1 MSVLSRKSARARQRV
16 RIESSFGGITL
27 NLEAVVVRRK
37 RSRQGYVL
45 GLRFADLDP
54 STRQKL
60 EEVVRTMQVQTAL
73 AQQACVFFER
83 LPQMEAPEAEP
94 NTERVPHQLASPPA
108 AADSSVPRASSS
120 VPQVDS
126 SVPRADSSVPQA
138 TPWPGAASHPQPV
151 VDPTSMG
158 SVPRAPYPHATSGP
172 HASAD
177 AYAHAQAHPHASS
190 GPYPQGSPHGVAAQH
205 SAPYPQGSPHGVAAQ
220 HSAPYSPHPYGS
232 PSGYSPG
239 AYSYPQ
245 GTPSGHPVPNPAAGA
260 GQYSHG
266 PTSGYPAAG
275 ASQYSHGATSG
286 YPAAGAS
293 QYSHGPTSGYPAAD
307 ASQYPHG
314 PTSGYPAA
322 DASQYSH
329 GATGP
334 HPVADGRGYPHP
346 PTSAYP
352 AADPY
357 GYAQGSA
364 APGSGHGPVHG
375 PAGST
380 PYGATDPYPAQ
391 AQPGSVQ
398 THRQAGPGAY
408 AYSGAQSQATMD
420 RYPTHEGYPPAIP
433 SPHGPTPGGPP
444 PVGSAPGSGMHHHPE
459 AHAYSGAVS
468 IQHPDDVGTSSF
480 PHAGT
485 GQYPNPGTGHYAS
498 VGTVQVPAAGGE
510 HPNEATGQHP
520 SAESSAEPPSSA
532 YTYHRAPHDG
542 VPSAGAASESQPHW
556 DSTMVA
562 IPEGYDPSAVLAA
575 PGSDPVGADEGS
587 APPMPTARPTAGTVV
602 LPGEGLVSERSRPQ
616 SSVHEGPV
624 VRFGEDEGWTDD
636 ELQTQAYDDEP
647 DWASGSPGTR
657 THDGDGEGPPSV
669 SGVARPGVDAD
680 VTAEPGTFVTRTELL
695 IDPMADTEARVTHRT
710 TEPRGGTV
718 VEPSPRPMT
727 APEAVAASS
736 VGEPE
741 PPPHLSLPTDD
752 QGAVQRWV
760 DGRASHAEEPEQLA
774 PTDDQSAVQ
783 QWADGGASYTE
794 EPEPSAPADDD
805 SAVQRWA
812 DGGASYAEEPE
823 LPPVP
828 SPIQGYLGDAAPFDP
843 FAPVEL
849 DSGEEPGLPAIGEDE
864 PMHAFEEVSGLYRSP
879 SVMESAEAR
888 AQATSP
894 ELSLGELAE
903 PVESSLVI
911 ALAELTDADGEVR
924 DGWLAAPADED
935 RTEVQPTTSS
945 ATIPEISSEQWQV
958 ASLEPSEQEDTNV
971 GPRPAGELDDPAVDI
986 DYGYE
991 HKGDQGDGRFSLE
1004 VDAEVEPEP
1013 SVTGD
1018 TQVIVLGDPPMPDFG
1033 SVGAPEG
1040 PITGSTVVM
1049 HIDDVGP
1056 GPSSTTVDPEATA
1069 ESEPEEPART
1079 GATMVV
1085 DVRDLFAQAESAAVA
1100 QAYAA
1105 DWGAQVPDL
1114 PEAPAAAVGSAFD
1127 LQDLLSRFDAAG
1139 TEVELITPESE
1150 RLEAEAEPPEA
1161 EVEPPESVESSDPPV
1176 PSTQAPQLP
1185 DKLQEA
1191 LAKLRRRDDSG
1202 AVPAAVAGAGAT
1214 EGDDESKTQRRRSR
1228 RRRRPAAGGF
1238 ASNNDSPE
1246 LVALYRQALAD
1257 LETDEATS

>member
-1 MSVLSRKSARARQRV
+1 
-16 RIESSFGGITL
+16 
-27 NLEAVVVRRK
+27 
-37 RSRQGYVL
+37 
-45 GLRFADLDP
+45 
-54 STRQKL
+54 
-60 EEVVRTMQVQTAL
+60 
-73 AQQACVFFER
+73 
-83 LPQMEAPEAEP
+83 
-94 NTERVPHQLASPPA
+94 
-108 AADSSVPRASSS
+108 
-120 VPQVDS
+120 
-126 SVPRADSSVPQA
+126 
-138 TPWPGAASHPQPV
+138 
-151 VDPTSMG
+151 
-158 SVPRAPYPHATSGP
+158 
-172 HASAD
+172 
-177 AYAHAQAHPHASS
+177 
-190 GPYPQGSPHGVAAQH
+190 
-205 SAPYPQGSPHGVAAQ
+205 
-220 HSAPYSPHPYGS
+220 
-232 PSGYSPG
+232 
-239 AYSYPQ
+239 
-245 GTPSGHPVPNPAAGA
+245 
-260 GQYSHG
+260 
-266 PTSGYPAAG
+266 
-275 ASQYSHGATSG
+275 
-286 YPAAGAS
+286 
-293 QYSHGPTSGYPAAD
+293 
-307 ASQYPHG
+307 
-314 PTSGYPAA
+314 
-322 DASQYSH
+322 
-329 GATGP
+329 
-334 HPVADGRGYPHP
+334 
-346 PTSAYP
+346 
-352 AADPY
+352 
-357 GYAQGSA
+357 
-364 APGSGHGPVHG
+364 
-375 PAGST
+375 
-380 PYGATDPYPAQ
+380 
-391 AQPGSVQ
+391 
-398 THRQAGPGAY
+398 
-408 AYSGAQSQATMD
+408 
-420 RYPTHEGYPPAIP
+420 
-433 SPHGPTPGGPP
+433 
-444 PVGSAPGSGMHHHPE
+444 MHHHPE

-468 IQHPDDVGTSSF
+468 IPHLDDVGTSSF

-498 VGTVQVPAAGGE
+498 VGTVQVPVASGE
-510 HPNEATGQHP
+510 HPNEATGRHP
-520 SAESSAEPPSSA
+520 SAESSPESSPEPPSGA

-542 VPSAGAASESQPHW
+542 VPSAVAASESQPHW

-562 IPEGYDPSAVLAA
+562 IPDGYDPSAVLAA
-575 PGSDPVGADEGS
+575 PGGDPGGADEGS
-587 APPMPTARPTAGTVV
+587 ASPMPTARQTASTVV

-616 SSVHEGPV
+616 SALHEGPV

-657 THDGDGEGPPSV
+657 AHDGDGEGPPSV
-669 SGVARPGVDAD
+669 PAAARTGVDAD

-741 PPPHLSLPTDD
+741 PPPQLSLPRDD
-752 QGAVQRWV
+752 QSAVQRWV
-760 DGRASHAEEPEQLA
+760 DGE
-774 PTDDQSAVQ
+774 
-783 QWADGGASYTE
+783 ASYAE
-794 EPEPSAPADDD
+794 EPEPSAPKDDEG
-805 SAVQRWA
+805 AVQRWA
-812 DGGASYAEEPE
+812 DGGVSYAEEPE

-843 FAPVEL
+843 FAPVEP
-849 DSGEEPGLPAIGEDE
+849 DSGEAPGLPAIGEDE
-864 PMHAFEEVSGLYRSP
+864 PIHAFEEVSGLYRSP

-894 ELSLGELAE
+894 ELSLGEPAE

-911 ALAELTDADGEVR
+911 ALAELTDSDGEVR

-971 GPRPAGELDDPAVDI
+971 GPRPAGELDDPAADV

-991 HKGDQGDGRFSLE
+991 HTGDQGDGRFS
-1004 VDAEVEPEP
+1004 VEVEPEP
-1013 SVTGD
+1013 GVTGN
-1018 TQVIVLGDPPMPDFG
+1018 TEVIVLGDPPMPDFG

-1049 HIDDVGP
+1049 HIDDIGP
-1056 GPSSTTVDPEATA
+1056 GPSSMTADPEATA

-1150 RLEAEAEPPEA
+1150 PLQAETEPPEL
-1161 EVEPPESVESSDPPV
+1161 PESPESPELPDAAV
-1176 PSTQAPQLP
+1176 PSMQAPQLP

-1202 AVPAAVAGAGAT
+1202 AVPAAVAGAGAAK
-1214 EGDDESKTQRRRSR
+1214 GDDESKTQRRRSR
-1228 RRRRPAAGGF
+1228 RRRRPAADGF